1 MAVLQLKMSC
11 EHTLHSYQT
20 ARIPLLLCLL
30 SWWVGPSLP
39 LQMQSSGCW
48 AVRLPVWA
56 SVSLAGRPT
65 VHSNLVT
72 VTGFEYISGNNIV
85 LRNLRFLY
93 FIPYLGT
100 GQVSKH
106 CIISTWL
113 AGVSNTKIQTPNC
126 YNLTLYS
133 EQCFFVCSELK
144 IIAYKTKIN
153 KVCSYWKFIPKHRKS
168 WYRVPLI
175 SWG

>member
-1 MAVLQLKMSC
+1 MTVLQLEMSC
-11 EHTLHSYQT
+11 EHTLRFYLT
-20 ARIPLLLCLL
+20 AWIPLLLCLL
-30 SWWVGPSLP
+30 SRWVGPSLP

-48 AVRLPVWA
+48 TVKLPVWA

-85 LRNLRFLY
+85 LGNLQCLY
-93 FIPYLGT
+93 LIPYLGT

-113 AGVSNTKIQTPNC
+113 TGVSNTKIKTLNC
-126 YNLTLYS
+126 WNFIYS
-133 EQCFFVCSELK
+133 EQWFFLFTVSLK
-144 IIAYKTKIN
+144 LWN
-153 KVCSYWKFIPKHRKS
+153 QD
-168 WYRVPLI
+168 
-175 SWG
+175 